1 MQIPRTPGPIFE
13 LTPTRYDPE
22 RRRGPAFESS
32 ESVNSEAD
40 QDRRTVAAGRSRG
53 DRFQTG
59 GRTEVGGWESAR
71 DLLASISLSPPW
83 TLNDFI
89 GWFEGIC
96 GRQVDLA
103 PWRGCALSPPRCA
116 ALLVLDDRLVVRFDN
131 RRSTRHQTQQIMHEF
146 GHVLGDHGE
155 GHFGIGKGM
164 LTEGLDT
171 AKIAGVVQRQNL
183 DCESEIQAELIG
195 TYLAI
200 MTREVAELS
209 WGTGHFLDKPTADD
223 SPCRRMQTLSPLWTA
238 LVEAVPDVQ
247 LRTPEGCRSNA
258 FIEHRMRIEIEDAI
272 VALSPAIKTPRD
284 AGSSQYAE
292 SIALAL
298 ARRLDSAHAD
308 NRGPGSGG
316 HGLAIND
323 KDTFE
328 IAAAWS
334 ARVRSR
340 GTSPLSR
347 RDAGERR
354 GETSHP
360 EPTMGV
366 SE

>member
-1 MQIPRTPGPIFE
+1 M
-13 LTPTRYDPE
+13 
-22 RRRGPAFESS
+22 
-32 ESVNSEAD
+32 
-40 QDRRTVAAGRSRG
+40 
-53 DRFQTG
+53 
-59 GRTEVGGWESAR
+59 
-71 DLLASISLSPPW
+71 
-83 TLNDFI
+83 
-89 GWFEGIC
+89 
-96 GRQVDLA
+96 
-103 PWRGCALSPPRCA
+103 
-116 ALLVLDDRLVVRFDN
+116 VRFDD

-146 GHVLGDHGE
+146 GHVLGDHGG
-155 GHFGIGKGM
+155 GHFGIGVGM

-171 AKIAGVVQRQNL
+171 AKIAGVVQRRNL
-183 DCESEIQAELIG
+183 DCESEIRAELIG

-209 WGTGHFLDKPTADD
+209 WGSGHFLDKRTADD
-223 SPCRRMQTLSPLWTA
+223 SPWRRMQTLSPLWTA

-298 ARRLDSAHAD
+298 GRRLDSAHAD

-316 HGLAIND
+316 HGLALND
-323 KDTFE
+323 KETFE

-334 ARVRSR
+334 ALVRSR

-354 GETSHP
+354 GETSHL